1 MSRDATIEKP
11 FGDGEYVFRLG
22 WGEILKLQE
31 ARDTGPYVV
40 LDRLLTGRW
49 LFEDIADV
57 IRIGLIG
64 GGLDP
69 IKARKMVR
77 EYVEARPPIENLGLA
92 QSILGAAMVG
102 APDELVGEI
111 SAAHHQ
117 GENASTIS
125 QTAN

>member
-1 MSRDATIEKP
+1 MSRDASIERE
-11 FGDGEYVFRLG
+11 FGDDTYTFRMG

-49 LFEDIADV
+49 LFEDIAEV

-77 EYVEARPPIENLGLA
+77 EYVEARPPIENLDLA
-92 QSILGAAMVG
+92 QRILGAAMVG
-102 APDELVGEI
+102 VPDEKVGELE
-111 SAAHHQ
+111 AANQ
-117 GENASTIS
+117 AGSASTTS
-125 QTAN
+125 RTGS